1 MLEKQ
6 EGNGLSTKP
15 GLVGGGRSRMTAG
28 QRKAQIIDVTL
39 RLVDKHGVQGTT
51 TARIAAAAGVTEPTL
66 YKYFE
71 NRREMLMA
79 ALDVVFDQAVDVIR
93 SSQEP
98 NVVERLRK
106 IGQHHTELTFSKSS
120 GFVNP
125 LFEFVVAP
133 AELGLR
139 SRVRARNVA
148 IAEALASMVKE
159 GIAQG
164 SIRADVD
171 PQLTA
176 WRVLGFY
183 WFEDVSFL
191 MDLDEVVTLGVSTDL
206 LERVLADIAVEP
218 GAEAS
223 DVVSEGERRG

>member
-1 MLEKQ
+1 M
-6 EGNGLSTKP
+6 STKP

-71 NRREMLMA
+71 NRREMLIA
-79 ALDVVFDQAVDVIR
+79 ALDVVFDQAVDVVR

-98 NVVERLRK
+98 NVIERLRK
-106 IGQHHTELTFSKSS
+106 IGQHHTNLTFSKSS

-164 SIRADVD
+164 SIRTDVD
-171 PQLTA
+171 AQLTA

-183 WFEDVSFL
+183 WFEDVSLL

-206 LERVLADIAVEP
+206 LDRVLADIAAEP
-218 GAEAS
+218 GTGVPDGVAE
-223 DVVSEGERRG
+223 GT